1 MANKIK
7 TAILERGTE
16 MERIAVLSTELSS
29 LQTQYDECHKIC
41 MNSISSINTILTRL
55 GETIPVLT
63 MEITELNKKVS
74 TIEDKYNKEVLD
86 ADQLRKAVGFDV
98 LEEKYL
104 GLRKHIIFL
113 ELALVAPID
122 VMALTALVKAVL
134 GH

>member
-1 MANKIK
+1 
-7 TAILERGTE
+7 
-16 MERIAVLSTELSS
+16 
-29 LQTQYDECHKIC
+29 
-41 MNSISSINTILTRL
+41 
-55 GETIPVLT
+55 